1 MVITFERLD
10 QQWNPMFYYLGKA
23 ISDAGKE
30 FSQCLVSNEQFPQFI
45 KAAEAYF
52 NKEQNVPSHI

>member
-1 MVITFERLD
+1 MVVNFEKID
-10 QQWNPMFYYLGKA
+10 KQWNPMFYYLGKA
-23 ISDAGKE
+23 TAEDGKE

-52 NKEQNVPSHI
+52 NKEQHDN

>member
-1 MVITFERLD
+1 MVVTFEKID
-10 QQWNPMFYYLGKA
+10 KQWNPMFYYLGKA
-23 ISDAGKE
+23 TAEDGKE

-52 NKEQNVPSHI
+52 NKE

>member
-1 MVITFERLD
+1 MVISFERLD

-52 NKEQNVPSHI
+52 KKDLL